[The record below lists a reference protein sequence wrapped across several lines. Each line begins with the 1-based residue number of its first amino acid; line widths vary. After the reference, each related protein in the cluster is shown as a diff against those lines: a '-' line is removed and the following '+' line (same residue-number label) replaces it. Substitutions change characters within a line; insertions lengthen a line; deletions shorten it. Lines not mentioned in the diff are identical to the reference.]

1 MHHWFLTIRIKHEG
15 GEHTTMII
23 DSLGYEAGKRR
34 VAMIKG
40 KLKKMRLMR
49 KKDKCIVSKT
59 IEQTEVECGIRMAAY
74 MTLIRSID
82 VKHLRANEIISKVN
96 KYVACER
103 NFTKE
108 LAACRRSDI
117 HRMLENEQQLIK
129 KGV

>member
-1 MHHWFLTIRIKHEG
+1 MNIG
-15 GEHTTMII
+15 
-23 DSLGYEAGKRR
+23 GKRGGSER
-34 VAMIKG
+34 NLEID
-40 KLKKMRLMR
+40 R
-49 KKDKCIVSKT
+49 KKT
-59 IEQTEVECGIRMAAY
+59 IEQTEIECGIRMAAY

-82 VKHLRANEIISKVN
+82 VNHLRADEIISKVN